1 MLSKKLISEI
11 SKSIITLATQ
21 TNTTISVAESC
32 TGGMAAEMLTDVPG
46 SSCCFSHGIVSYS
59 NQAKIQVLGVDP
71 SLIENE
77 GAVSE
82 KVARSMAE
90 GVLRI
95 CASDISAAITGIAGP
110 SGGTEDKPIGTVC
123 FAWSNNFMG
132 EIQTSTK
139 RHSFKGNRESI
150 RMQAVEMALQ
160 GINERMKILNSA

>member
-1 MLSKKLISEI
+1 MLSKKRILEI
-11 SKSIITLATQ
+11 SKSVISLATQ

-32 TGGMAAEMLTDVPG
+32 TGGMVAEMLTDVPG
-46 SSCCFSHGIVSYS
+46 SSRCFSHGIVSYN
-59 NQAKIQVLGVDP
+59 NQAKVNILGVDL

-95 CASDISAAITGIAGP
+95 CASDISVAITGIAGP
-110 SGGTEDKPIGTVC
+110 SGGSKDKPIGTVY
-123 FAWSNNFMG
+123 FSWSDNFMG
-132 EIQTSTK
+132 EIQTSTRK
-139 RHSFKGNRESI
+139 HFFKGNRESI

-160 GINERMKILNSA
+160 GINERMKILNSV